1 MSQNVFLALIAGCW
15 LVLYIHWPEEC
26 SQEMLHFY
34 PECYRLCL
42 VIFSPTLSSPMLHFS
57 IIPHWPQMGLAVFFF
72 SALLVC
78 CTFLSSLISCVEG
91 GIWCLFWPMWC
102 FGLELKELLQM
113 RKSQTLFFEFTPTA
127 SVHCWTLF
135 FLHFSCCI
143 SFIPTYF
150 FPHHL
155 SPHVCPLLA
164 LCLSYYPSISPAIC
178 TLSSTAPVQLNPC
191 RWPHFY
197 DITCLWGLAW
207 HHMNSVASYWFT
219 LWRMLF
225 TSCLFFILRHLSC
238 VH

>member
-1 MSQNVFLALIAGCW
+1 MSQNVFLALIAGCS

-26 SQEMLHFY
+26 SQEMLSFY

-113 RKSQTLFFEFTPTA
+113 RKSQTLSSLSSPQLPQSTA
-127 SVHCWTLF
+127 G
-135 FLHFSCCI
+135 
-143 SFIPTYF
+143 
-150 FPHHL
+150 HH
-155 SPHVCPLLA
+155 ST
-164 LCLSYYPSISPAIC
+164 SISPAVTPLFQLTFSPSPFSTC
-178 TLSSTAPVQLNPC
+178 LSSPC
-191 RWPHFY
+191 SLSFLPS
-197 DITCLWGLAW
+197 I
-207 HHMNSVASYWFT
+207 
-219 LWRMLF
+219 
-225 TSCLFFILRHLSC
+225 HLSSNLQSL
-238 VH
+238 